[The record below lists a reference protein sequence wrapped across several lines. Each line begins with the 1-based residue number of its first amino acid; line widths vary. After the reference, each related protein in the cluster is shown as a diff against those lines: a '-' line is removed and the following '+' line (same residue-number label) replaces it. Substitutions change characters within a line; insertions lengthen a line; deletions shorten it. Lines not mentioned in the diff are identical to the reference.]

1 MSYLW
6 YFFYGEEDK
15 EEQANPETLRQR
27 HLVLK
32 QIKLS
37 NFRLKSTQS
46 GDIKKIMKTRRRNQ
60 RRRKGKPRD
69 AGNSNFQTSRNRF
82 ESLSA

>member
-6 YFFYGEEDK
+6 YFFYGEEEK

-60 RRRKGKPRD
+60 RRKGKRRD
-69 AGNSNFQTSRNRF
+69 AGNSNFQTCKNRF